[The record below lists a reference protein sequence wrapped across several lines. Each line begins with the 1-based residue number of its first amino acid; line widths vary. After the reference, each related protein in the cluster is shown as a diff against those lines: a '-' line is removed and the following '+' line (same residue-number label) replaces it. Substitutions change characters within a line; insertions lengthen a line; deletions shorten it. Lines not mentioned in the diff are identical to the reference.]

1 MPLLQAARS
10 CASLLFNLNLFM
22 SSCTHSCQVFLPLP
36 LPLTPSTTKLL
47 HAETQSVGSL
57 RSTCPYHLSLPR
69 LTTSEIPSMPKRL
82 NNSSLLFLSRSVTP
96 HINLTIIHGR
106 PYGRARGGHLPPP
119 GKRKTCNTCTSWPCY
134 YVTSGLRPTCFRL
147 DFAQCALCSLA
158 GIMIIQVIGLPF
170 WNVFI

>member
-1 MPLLQAARS
+1 MPLLQATRF

-47 HAETQSVGSL
+47 HADTQSVGSL

-96 HINLTIIHGR
+96 HINLTIILLYVQVFAYLLLSLPMSRCHTSKHFVHK
-106 PYGRARGGHLPPP
+106 PCKSFLSASVKHLLWLKE
-119 GKRKTCNTCTSWPCY
+119 GEVR
-134 YVTSGLRPTCFRL
+134 
-147 DFAQCALCSLA
+147 
-158 GIMIIQVIGLPF
+158 
-170 WNVFI
+170 

>member
-22 SSCTHSCQVFLPLP
+22 SSCTHSCQVFLPPLP

-47 HAETQSVGSL
+47 HADTRSVGSL

-96 HINLTIIHGR
+96 HINLTIILSVRSSLCISSTFIAHVSL
-106 PYGRARGGHLPPP
+106 PYI
-119 GKRKTCNTCTSWPCY
+119 KTLCT
-134 YVTSGLRPTCFRL
+134 
-147 DFAQCALCSLA
+147 QAL
-158 GIMIIQVIGLPF
+158 
-170 WNVFI
+170 

>member
-47 HAETQSVGSL
+47 HADTQSVGSL

-69 LTTSEIPSMPKRL
+69 VTTSEIPSMPKRL
-82 NNSSLLFLSRSVTP
+82 NSSRTNIFFNDLYGLA
-96 HINLTIIHGR
+96 R
-106 PYGRARGGHLPPP
+106 PYQTAY
-119 GKRKTCNTCTSWPCY
+119 KK
-134 YVTSGLRPTCFRL
+134 
-147 DFAQCALCSLA
+147 
-158 GIMIIQVIGLPF
+158 GIIRISV
-170 WNVFI
+170 